1 MYIFV
6 VFSKEQDRKYSIHLF
21 RVWERPITWSRLCAL
36 IYKRQFMLKV
46 VDSKKF
52 PSLFQA
58 QMGKVWC
65 YIYIKSIFAGK
76 NCISKGFCKRKNR
89 KSWGFSCIRF
99 FFFCFLWWFVKSW
112 DIFACVHS
120 GGDYH
125 SWCAFFM
132 VSWAFCRI
140 SHGCLRTYQGL
151 SIIIDSGLH
160 SIMFVLWANLY
171 IWK

>member
-99 FFFCFLWWFVKSW
+99 FFAFYDDLSKVGTFLLV
-112 DIFACVHS
+112 CTV
-120 GGDYH
+120 GE
-125 SWCAFFM
+125 
-132 VSWAFCRI
+132 
-140 SHGCLRTYQGL
+140 
-151 SIIIDSGLH
+151 IIILDARFSWFHEH
-160 SIMFVLWANLY
+160 SAEYRMDACAHIKAFPSS
-171 IWK
+171 